1 MIKSKTLQE
10 IVKQYK
16 IEYKKSLGS
25 DQFQILKISDQTFSD
40 EKISDVFLDFPAFNS
55 VQFLNLQ
62 FTDVDLCGAFFNDC
76 SFQDCVFERGG
87 VREGTFENSTFIN
100 CSMKHC
106 AIVETNFDGVVLN
119 NCNFDGSS
127 LQNNGI
133 ESCHFIDT
141 DLSTLTLITA
151 TYLENSKFSKLDK
164 SIKFN
169 GIFELMCIVNPTNGI
184 EGMFF

>member
-10 IVKQYK
+10 ILKQYNL
-16 IEYKKSLGS
+16 ES
-25 DQFQILKISDQTFSD
+25 DQFQILKIFDQTFSD
-40 EKISDVFLDFPAFNS
+40 EKISDLSLHFPAFNS
-55 VQFLNLQ
+55 VQFSNLQ
-62 FTDVDLCGAFFNDC
+62 FTDVNLCGAFFNDC

-87 VREGTFENSTFIN
+87 VTEGTFENSTFIN

-141 DLSTLTLITA
+141 NLSTETIIIA

-164 SIKFN
+164 SVEFN
-169 GIFELMCIVNPTNGI
+169 GIFELMCIVNSTNGI
-184 EGMFF
+184 EGMFL

>member
-1 MIKSKTLQE
+1 MMKSKTLQE

-16 IEYKKSLGS
+16 IECKKSLGS

-40 EKISDVFLDFPAFNS
+40 EKISDVFLHFPAFNS

-62 FTDVDLCGAFFNDC
+62 FTDVDLCGAFFNNC
-76 SFQDCVFERGG
+76 SFQDCVFEK
-87 VREGTFENSTFIN
+87 VRVTEITFENSTFLN
-100 CSMKHC
+100 CSMKNC
-106 AIVETNFDGVVLN
+106 KIRESQFDGLVLN

-141 DLSTLTLITA
+141 NLSTETIIIA

-164 SIKFN
+164 SIEFT
-169 GIFELMCIVNPTNGI
+169 GIFELMCIVNSTNGI
-184 EGMFF
+184 EGMFL